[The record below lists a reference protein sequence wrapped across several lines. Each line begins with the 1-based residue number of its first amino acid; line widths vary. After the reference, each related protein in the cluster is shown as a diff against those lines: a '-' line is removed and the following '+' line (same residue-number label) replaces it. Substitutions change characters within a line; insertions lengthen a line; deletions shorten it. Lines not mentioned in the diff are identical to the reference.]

1 MIADTIEP
9 AITQI
14 WGRVLNHYPLIVT
27 VKQWLIQRDHFLD
40 FFLGA
45 LPGLPAFSAAL
56 AAVDSD
62 MATACFIGLPAFFSV
77 LIFDAIDLEP

>member
-9 AITQI
+9 AIIQI
-14 WGRVLNHYPLIVT
+14 WGHVLNHYPLIVT
-27 VKQWLIQRDHFLD
+27 VKQWLIQLDHFLD
-40 FFLGA
+40 FFFGA

>member
-27 VKQWLIQRDHFLD
+27 VKQWLIQRDHFLA
-40 FFLGA
+40 FFGA
-45 LPGLPAFSAAL
+45 LPGLPAFSAAFV
-56 AAVDSD
+56 AVDSD

-77 LIFDAIDLEP
+77 LIFDAIDLEL